1 MEDSNGGWLTY
12 QEAGDRLGVSA
23 EAARAKAARKRWRR
37 QIGNDGL
44 ARVWLPGDL
53 PVTARAHES
62 DDRPVTPRSPPGRKP
77 ADAGI
82 LKALAA
88 HVEDLKT
95 QLAGDRGE
103 LAGMREALIEAR
115 ARADAADA
123 RSAELSSDLAAERA
137 TTAKAIAAF
146 AALADRLDVL
156 AAETRRGWLA
166 RARAVLMGRAA

>member
-12 QEAGDRLGVSA
+12 QEAGDRLGVSG
-23 EAARAKAARKRWRR
+23 EAVRAKAARKRWRR

-44 ARVWLPGDL
+44 ARVWLPDDVRPAGDL
-53 PVTARAHES
+53 PVTTRARES
-62 DDRPVTPRSPPGRKP
+62 GDPPMTPRSPPGRK
-77 ADAGI
+77 AAEASTI
-82 LKALAA
+82 KALEA
-88 HVEDLKT
+88 HVEALKA

-123 RSAELSSDLAAERA
+123 RSAELSADLAAERT

-146 AALADRLDVL
+146 ADLATRLDAL
-156 AAETRRGWLA
+156 AAERSRPWWRRLA
-166 RARAVLMGRAA
+166 G